1 MVKLAQL
8 ENIGFKFIEL
18 LQKEGIEDQNQL
30 LAACTLPHQRLAL
43 AQKTGINPK
52 LICKWAI
59 QADLARIKGIGE
71 EYAELLECC
80 AIDSVQTLALWKA
93 LKLLPILEDE
103 NNKHH
108 LVRNLPSLNQVDRW
122 IIQAKTLPIVIEL

>member
-8 ENIGFKFIEL
+8 ENIGFKFIEIL
-18 LQKEGIEDQNQL
+18 HKEGIETQEQL
-30 LAACTLPHQRLAL
+30 LAACCLPNKRLAL

-52 LICKWAI
+52 LICKWAT

-80 AIDSVQTLALWKA
+80 AIDSVQTLASWRA
-93 LKLLPILEDE
+93 VKLLPILENKND
-103 NNKHH
+103 KHH
-108 LVRNLPSLNQVDRW
+108 LVRNLPSLNQVESW
-122 IIQAKTLPIVIEL
+122 ISQAKTLPVMVE